1 MAHTTSKPMP
11 IREGEKGYSWLFFY
25 PGWPWIRG
33 LMVTLLVIGGS
44 GGCYLWYSHYGD
56 DPTPNGTV
64 GLGYAFAGITF
75 LGCAALGY
83 PLRRRLR
90 KRNLGQLN
98 RALNW
103 HVFFA
108 LMGLA
113 LLLMHSFGNFNPRSG
128 TYALY
133 SMMALTVSGLLGRA
147 LDRFLAWRVATEMQK
162 TLTAEGGDR
171 LESIA
176 QEIQVLFMR
185 KKQEAHGFTLRFP
198 DHQHPPALL
207 EQLTIS
213 GLRSEKK
220 ANTPWDLAY
229 MPLEKAPQ
237 ERSRQGRH
245 DGFFSHAED
254 TCTSQRGAPRV
265 QEQMA
270 TLQEVERA
278 MRREQFYRSVIRSW
292 RRLHVALTF
301 LTLALTGWHV
311 VYGMRFLYLLF
322 VH

>member
-25 PGWPWIRG
+25 TGWPSIRG
-33 LMVTLLVIGGS
+33 LIVTLLVIGMS
-44 GGCYLWYSHYGD
+44 GGFYLWYSHYGD

-75 LGCAALGY
+75 LLCAALAY
-83 PLRRRLR
+83 TLRRRLR
-90 KRNLGQLN
+90 KRNVGQLN

-128 TYALY
+128 TYALC
-133 SMMALTVSGLLGRA
+133 SMVALTMSGLLGRA
-147 LDRFLAWRVATEMQK
+147 LDRFLARQMATEVQK

-176 QEIQVLFMR
+176 QEIQVLFMC
-185 KKQEAHGFTLRFP
+185 KKQEAHSFTLRFP
-198 DHQHPPALL
+198 NHQHLALL
-207 EQLTIS
+207 EQLTVS
-213 GLRSEKK
+213 RLLPEKK
-220 ANTPWDLAY
+220 VNTPWDLAY

-237 ERSRQGRH
+237 ERSRQERG
-245 DGFFSHAED
+245 DGFFSHAEYA
-254 TCTSQRGAPRV
+254 CPAHRGAPRV
-265 QEQMA
+265 PELITA
-270 TLQEVERA
+270 LREVERA
-278 MRREQFYRSVIRSW
+278 MRRERFYRSVIRSW
-292 RRLHVALTF
+292 RRLHIALAF

-311 VYGMRFLYLLF
+311 VYGMRFLYILF